1 MPRRRHRRAITLL
14 AFALAAAMAFAVA
27 AGAAGGPIAASGAPV
42 AVVATGLQTTTAF
55 AFGDATM
62 FAGEGPAEPTGA
74 PGGGLF
80 VVAGGIGRRLADS
93 PRYVYGLAW
102 HAGKLYVSTG
112 PSIVVLSGWN
122 GTAFA
127 ASRTIY
133 AGAPQFNG
141 FSGIAFGPDGRLY
154 AGLLLKEPTYDHAK
168 DPYPLSQA
176 VVSMS
181 PSGKHLRFVA
191 RGLRQPFQM
200 VFPVGSRWPYVSDLG
215 QDAGPTPPDEIV
227 VAKSGENYGFPTC
240 IWLTLSVCTHF
251 TEPLIL
257 LPQHASPMGI
267 GSVGDT
273 LYVALYTG
281 IAGSG
286 PEVVTIPTAGGSPT
300 PFLTGFSASII
311 ALAIHDGKLYVGEQ
325 DGTIYSVAL

>member
-1 MPRRRHRRAITLL
+1 MPRRPRHLCVVTLVAI
-14 AFALAAAMAFAVA
+14 AAAMSFAV
-27 AGAAGGPIAASGAPV
+27 AAGGPIAANGAPV
-42 AVVATGLQTTTAF
+42 AILATGLQTTTAF

-80 VVAGGIGRRLADS
+80 VVNAGVGRRLADS

-112 PSIVVLSGWN
+112 ATIVALSGWN

-127 ASRTIY
+127 ASRTIH

-141 FSGIAFGPDGRLY
+141 FGGIAFGPDGRLY

-176 VVSMS
+176 VVSMTA
-181 PSGKHLRFVA
+181 SGHHLRFVA

-200 VFPVGSRWPYVSDLG
+200 VFPAGSRWPYVSDLG
-215 QDAGPTPPDEIV
+215 QDAGTIPPDEIV
-227 VAKSGENYGFPTC
+227 VAKRGQNYGFPSCT
-240 IWLTLSVCTHF
+240 WLILSVCTHF
-251 TEPLIL
+251 DKPLIL
-257 LPQHASPMGI
+257 LPAHASPMGI
-267 GSVGDT
+267 GALGRT

-286 PEVVTIPTAGGSPT
+286 AEVVTIPTAGGSPT
-300 PFLTGFSASII
+300 PFMTGFSAPII
-311 ALAIHDGKLYVGEQ
+311 ALSIHDGKLYVGEQ
-325 DGTIYSVAL
+325 DGTIYEVAV

>member
-1 MPRRRHRRAITLL
+1 MRRRRHRRSVALL
-14 AFALAAAMAFAVA
+14 ATALAAAMALAVA

-42 AVVATGLQTTTAF
+42 TVVATGVQTTTAF

-62 FAGEGPAEPTGA
+62 FAGEGPAEPTGS

-93 PRYVYGLAW
+93 PKYVYGLAW

-112 PSIVVLSGWN
+112 PKILVLSGWN

-133 AGAPQFNG
+133 AGAAQFNG

-154 AGLLLKEPTYDHAK
+154 AGLLAKEPVYDHAK

-181 PSGKHLRFVA
+181 PSGKDLRFVA

-200 VFPVGSRWPYVSDLG
+200 VFPAGSRWPYVSDLG
-215 QDAGPTPPDEIV
+215 QDEGTIPPDEIV
-227 VAKSGENYGFPTC
+227 VAKPGENYGFPTC
-240 IWLTLSVCTHF
+240 TWLTLSVCTHF
-251 TEPLIL
+251 TKPLIL
-257 LPQHASPMGI
+257 LPAHASPMGI
-267 GSVGDT
+267 GSSGHT

-281 IAGSG
+281 LGSG
-286 PEVVTIPTAGGSPT
+286 SEVVTIPTAGGSPT
-300 PFLTGFSASII
+300 PFLTGFSGSII
-311 ALAIHDGKLYVGEQ
+311 ALAVHNGKLYVGAQ
-325 DGTIYSVAL
+325 DGTIYAVAL